1 MKRSVLSIAL
11 LAMLFMTS
19 CKPTD
24 YITVPEYH
32 DRLEH
37 SHDTVHQRDSFISIT
52 NTTIREVD
60 SAKLAELGIQI
71 SGMKS
76 AYLVEIDRLRR
87 EVNKLRQSSADTVRV
102 HDSIPVVK
110 VVPAKLT
117 AWQQAKVKFGE
128 VVLVI
133 LAVFL
138 AIVAFSFFKPS
149 RKK

>member
-1 MKRSVLSIAL
+1 MKRSILSLAL
-11 LAMLFMTS
+11 LAVLLMTG
-19 CKPTD
+19 CKPTE

-32 DRLEH
+32 ERLVH

-87 EVNKLRQSSADTVRV
+87 EVNNLRQSSADTVRV